1 MRPIQTALL
10 IAALLLAACAP
21 APAPSDWCYTYD
33 FAVAAESSAG
43 TPINII
49 SGSWSDGDGLAS
61 TLDGELIANYTE
73 SFYMHPTQVSIT
85 VARAESVTGPID
97 VSVMAN
103 FFGAT
108 ASGSGTIP
116 GEDSQVTLTIDNNEP
131 ENVEGNT
138 VNATVQASDQIVIK
152 SITVRGDG
160 LNPFP
165 RNDCAPVEDT
175 PTPSPEPVT
184 NTPSPTTTP
193 TITPSITPTPTG
205 TTDCWIY
212 EFDFTAGTDNWT
224 ILSSRGNYV
233 SGAGFRNVNLYF
245 GSSTG
250 TLSLLEIRAPTVSTV
265 NIREIAFYYQY
276 TPGNNPQ
283 YLKIRNP
290 TADLLSVSPTG
301 APNPLV
307 WSGNISTTYV
317 QFWGNPAQIAGDT
330 NPGGEFIITGGYIIG
345 QGTRPNNWA
354 ERDVWCSDLTPTPTG
369 TNTPNAT
376 PTATRTPS
384 PTRTPLPSQIPPT
397 ATRTP
402 IPSPPPIQPTAT
414 RTPTLTRTAT
424 IPPPP
429 TVTLPPS
436 PTPGPT
442 WTPFQ
447 FPTDMTIT
455 PGGTIIIPDWY
466 GTPNSTV
473 GPGPTYIGP
482 GNWAD
487 GGGEGTPWATPNAG
501 GEYYGY
507 VEDALGT
514 AVAGIN
520 AMPDDITSI
529 IPGDFTGN
537 LQTFAPYVS
546 GMISGVNLQEL
557 VGVRIYP
564 LLRTAFFALTAV
576 IFVTSAQVILRLVL
590 VAIRFAYWAVR
601 AFLKLIPLW

>member
-193 TITPSITPTPTG
+193 TITPSITPGGPQ
-205 TTDCWIY
+205 CWRY
-212 EFDFTAGTDNWT
+212 DWDFTLDDGNWANQQTYSGVYVPGVGWRSGYIRWSVNNEDRYLAVKSPTVTGGYSYFEYGATYSVIPGPSPSVVTTNNTTSAYTAGSMVWSGATTSTTFHYLQVYAHNGGPDAPSAEAV
-224 ILSSRGNYV
+224 LSSFYIVGPGTP
-233 SGAGFRNVNLYF
+233 SGAFVG
-245 GSSTG
+245 G
-250 TLSLLEIRAPTVSTV
+250 TLSTFPC
-265 NIREIAFYYQY
+265 
-276 TPGNNPQ
+276 
-283 YLKIRNP
+283 
-290 TADLLSVSPTG
+290 
-301 APNPLV
+301 
-307 WSGNISTTYV
+307 V
-317 QFWGNPAQIAGDT
+317 QLTW
-330 NPGGEFIITGGYIIG
+330 
-345 QGTRPNNWA
+345 
-354 ERDVWCSDLTPTPTG
+354 TPTPAASA
-369 TNTPNAT
+369 TPTTT

-397 ATRTP
+397 ATNTP
-402 IPSPPPIQPTAT
+402 IPSPPPLQPTAT
-414 RTPTLTRTAT
+414 RTPTQTRTAT

-429 TVTLPPS
+429 TVTMPPS

-442 WTPFQ
+442 WTPFVW
-447 FPTDMTIT
+447 PTNADLTTT
-455 PGGTIIIPDWY
+455 PGGTLIIPNWA
-466 GTPNSTV
+466 GTPNSTI

-576 IFVTSAQVILRLVL
+576 IFVTSAQVIMRLVL